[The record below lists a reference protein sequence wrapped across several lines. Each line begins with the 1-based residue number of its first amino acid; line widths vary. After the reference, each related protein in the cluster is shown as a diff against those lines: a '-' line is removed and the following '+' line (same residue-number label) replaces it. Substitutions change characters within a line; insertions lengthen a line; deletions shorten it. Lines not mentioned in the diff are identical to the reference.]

1 MNVYL
6 PFICLALGVVLNW
19 RGLPKRMLKWADRI
33 TNLSLFMLMAVIGIN
48 IGTSSEVMSNLDR
61 IGLNCLIISFTALWC
76 SVGVIVIL
84 EKSVMPLE
92 KIRLQVQMEKCGA
105 LNPPGT
111 AGEPEQNRKAKK
123 RLLDPLVIIMP
134 SCIAAGILTG
144 CFILRDLDKEVLDK
158 ALTVCLLFLYTGAG
172 IMLGSNKSVF
182 SYIRRLGLRVLF
194 MPLGIFAGCLIGGFI
209 AGLLLHVDLKWS
221 VLSASGMGYYSLTG
235 ATMTENYG
243 IEAGTYGFIVNI
255 LRDVLTVILLPFLIR
270 LSKGSPIASGAG
282 GCMDSMLVPVGRVV
296 GPELSVVALIS
307 GTIITIFVPFWLP
320 LGMQLLNNL

>member
-1 MNVYL
+1 MNVYI
-6 PFICLALGVVLNW
+6 PFICLALGVALNW
-19 RGLPKRMLKWADRI
+19 RGLPQRTLKQADRM
-33 TNLSLFMLMAVIGIN
+33 TNLALFMLMVVIGIN

-61 IGLNCLIISFTALWC
+61 IGLNCLIISFSALWC
-76 SVGVIVIL
+76 SVGVTVIL

-92 KIRLQVQMEKCGA
+92 KIRIQVQMEKNTA
-105 LNPPGT
+105 LSSISEEESG
-111 AGEPEQNRKAKK
+111 QNRQGKK
-123 RLLDPLVIIMP
+123 RLPDPLIIIMP
-134 SCIAAGILTG
+134 SCIAAGILAG
-144 CFILRDLDKEVLDK
+144 YFLLQDLNKVILDR

-194 MPLGIFAGCLIGGFI
+194 MPVGIFAGCLIGGFV
-209 AGLLLHVDLKWS
+209 AGMLLHVDLKWS
-221 VLSASGMGYYSLTG
+221 LLSASGMGYYSLTG

-255 LRDVLTVILLPFLIR
+255 LRDVLTVVFLPVLIR
-270 LSKGSPIASGAG
+270 ISKGSPIASGAG

-320 LGMQLLNNL
+320 LGMQLLNSL

>member
-1 MNVYL
+1 MNVYI
-6 PFICLALGVVLNW
+6 PFICLALGVALNW
-19 RGLPKRMLKWADRI
+19 RGLPQRTLKQADRM
-33 TNLSLFMLMAVIGIN
+33 TSLALFMLMVVIGIN

-76 SVGVIVIL
+76 SVGVTVIL

-92 KIRLQVQMEKCGA
+92 KIRLQVQTEKDAALFQASGA
-105 LNPPGT
+105 
-111 AGEPEQNRKAKK
+111 ESEQIGKETK
-123 RLLDPLVIIMP
+123 RRPDPLIIIMP
-134 SCIAAGILTG
+134 SCIAAGILAG
-144 CFILRDLDKEVLDK
+144 YFFLQDLNKVVLDR

-182 SYIRRLGLRVLF
+182 NYIRRLGFRVLF
-194 MPLGIFAGCLIGGFI
+194 MPVGIFAGCLVGGFVS
-209 AGLLLHVDLKWS
+209 GLLLHVDLKWS

-255 LRDVLTVILLPFLIR
+255 LRDVLTVLFLPVLIR
-270 LSKGSPIASGAG
+270 ISKGSPIASGAG

-307 GTIITIFVPFWLP
+307 GTIITIFIPFWLP
-320 LGMQLLNNL
+320 LGMQLLNSL